1 MKKKLFCRC
10 VYMSIT
16 AITVLLVVC
25 TCALAAD
32 IDLGEGYHV
41 PQNFTS
47 VLIESSDGTAIQN
60 AVENIQPNGI
70 IVLASGTFNLKEQ
83 INIKKNLT
91 IRGQGSILKMDKSDR
106 VFRCQGNITLES
118 LDISGGSST
127 NGGGIKLDGGN
138 VIIKDCKI
146 HDNNG
151 GLGGGGIYSMAKT
164 LTLTSCDISNNTL
177 AGLGGGI
184 AFLGGTA
191 TITNCTIT
199 SNDTKTFGGGIAAA
213 GATITM
219 SNSKVSGNKAE
230 ARGDNLQLIVKTT
243 LTATSCDIPAGGNYI
258 YINDSTFT
266 NN

>member
-1 MKKKLFCRC
+1 
-10 VYMSIT
+10 MSIT
-16 AITVLLVVC
+16 AITVLVVC
-25 TCALAAD
+25 NFCTYALAAD

-41 PQNFTS
+41 PQNFSS

-70 IVLASGTFNLKEQ
+70 IVLASGTFNLKES

-91 IRGQGSILKMDKSDR
+91 IRGQGTILKMNGSDR
-106 VFRCQGNITLES
+106 VFRCEGNITLES

-127 NGGGIKLDGGN
+127 NGGGVKVDRGN

-146 HDNNG
+146 HHNDG
-151 GLGGGGIYSMAKT
+151 GLGGGGIYIMAGD
-164 LTLTSCDISNNTL
+164 LTLTSCDISNNTVP
-177 AGLGGGI
+177 GLGGGL
-184 AFLGGTA
+184 AFVGGTA

-199 SNDTKTFGGGIAAA
+199 RNDTKTFGGGIAAA
-213 GATITM
+213 AAKITM
-219 SNSKVSGNKAE
+219 SNSKVSGNKA
-230 ARGDNLQLIVKTT
+230 AAGGDNLQLIVKTT

-258 YINDSTFT
+258 DDSTFT

>member
-1 MKKKLFCRC
+1 MGEAHNFVTWGDIKKFLDGAEFCTVSAEYKKNCYLESSVLERNKNEKKLFCRC

-16 AITVLLVVC
+16 AITALLVVC

-41 PQNFTS
+41 PQNFSS

-146 HDNNG
+146 HDNDG

-199 SNDTKTFGGGIAAA
+199 SNDTKPFGGW
-213 GATITM
+213 
-219 SNSKVSGNKAE
+219 SYDYNE
-230 ARGDNLQLIVKTT
+230 
-243 LTATSCDIPAGGNYI
+243 
-258 YINDSTFT
+258 
-266 NN
+266 